1 MSTIR
6 EIERLSV
13 CGLLSKDE
21 YVVKGFAEEID
32 RMMDAAGISSLELV
46 NAINSLI
53 DNPAKDG
60 SGNPRFVTT
69 SHIRGRVDYNREM
82 DRRQQK
88 DEDYK
93 SERKA
98 WTRDDKGVPDGF
110 KACMVYLDIRDPK
123 PEDRQKVV
131 DAIRLEMVRHPKGS
145 ELYGLWMT
153 AGKTWKEVR
162 CAS

>member
-53 DNPAKDG
+53 DNPAKDS

-82 DRRQQK
+82 DRREKK

-131 DAIRLEMVRHPKGS
+131 DAIRLEVQKHPKGS
-145 ELYGLWMT
+145 ELRREWIK
-153 AGKTWKEVR
+153 AGEVW
-162 CAS
+162 AGG